1 MPLVASG
8 HREKISRK
16 ATTLGLGVVKY
27 QHARLK
33 TNINMQNKFRFHWH
47 KTMLQEAKAQQS
59 YVSMNSDI
67 YFEIIILN
75 VVIMF

>member
-1 MPLVASG
+1 
-8 HREKISRK
+8 
-16 ATTLGLGVVKY
+16 
-27 QHARLK
+27 
-33 TNINMQNKFRFHWH
+33 MQNKFRFHWH

-75 VVIMF
+75 IVIMF